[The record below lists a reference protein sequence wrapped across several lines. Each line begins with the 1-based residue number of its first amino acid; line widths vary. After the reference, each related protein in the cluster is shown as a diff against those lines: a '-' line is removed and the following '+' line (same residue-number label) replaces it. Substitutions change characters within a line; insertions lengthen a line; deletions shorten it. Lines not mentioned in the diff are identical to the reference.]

1 MGEDVASVRG
11 VTFRRSAVATAL
23 WILTSTAVLLSG
35 LPETV
40 RAAFSGGAIA
50 VTAVVAATSCLLAAR
65 RSRGRRRRAWALL
78 AAAGYVGFSGN
89 AVALLTGT
97 TQTGDL
103 AYLGALL
110 IGALALLSFPSSPV
124 RRPQVA
130 RMVLDGVVVGGSV
143 LFIAAVA
150 VFPGREVVGPWLSYL
165 IALVLPLVD
174 AVLATLAVFL
184 ITRSSRSDFVPLLLV
199 GLSFVLYALADL
211 SYATLGVSTFSL
223 GSAVDLGWITGYAM
237 GGLAARHPG
246 AVGAPPEPRRDES
259 SPVGATVLTF
269 SLFIVAA
276 MVGVATRAGA
286 PWSPVATALWIVI
299 LVAVAARQTILVVHN
314 ERLRRELEGRVRAR
328 TSELRTMTQSTE
340 LVLAS
345 VADGI
350 YGVDR
355 AGLVTFVNPA
365 AARTL
370 GYSAA
375 DLVGHDAHETFHA
388 PGADGVPF
396 PADGCYITEAVRDGL
411 TTSAEE
417 DRYRRA
423 DGKDI
428 PVEVTASS
436 LLDGT
441 HVIGAVV
448 VFRDMTQRREVD
460 RLKNEFVSVISHELR
475 TPLTSI
481 HGSLGLLAGGAVGEM
496 TPQAARMVTIALE
509 SSKRLARLINDI
521 LEVERM
527 EAGVSTIET
536 ANHSA
541 HDLVR
546 AAVDQVRGM
555 ADTEGVSVRLGEV
568 TGHVH
573 ADADRMVQT
582 FTNLLGNAVKFSPPG
597 SEVAVSA
604 RPSGAFVEFRVAD
617 RGRGIPPDRLE
628 AIFGRFEQVDTTD
641 AREKGGTGLGLAIS
655 RSIVE
660 RHGGRIWVTSTLGE
674 GSTFHVAVPRAEVV
688 DHLTAGATKTDLI
701 DVRVTKKEMG

>member
-1 MGEDVASVRG
+1 MGENVARVRG
-11 VTFRRSAVATAL
+11 VTFRPSAVAAAL
-23 WILTSTAVLLSG
+23 WILASIAVLLSG

-40 RAAFSGGAIA
+40 RAWFSGGAIA
-50 VTAVVAATSCLLAAR
+50 VTAVLAATSCLFAAR

-78 AAAGYVGFSGN
+78 AAAGYVGFAGN
-89 AVALLTGT
+89 AVALLTRT

-124 RRPQVA
+124 RRTQVA
-130 RMVLDGVVVGGSV
+130 RMVFDGVVVGGSV

-150 VFPGREVVGPWLSYL
+150 VFPGREMVGAGLSYV

-199 GLSFVLYALADL
+199 GLSFMLYALADL
-211 SYATLGVSTFSL
+211 SYAMLGVAAFSL
-223 GSAVDLGWITGYAM
+223 GSPVDLGWIAGYAM
-237 GGLAARHPG
+237 GGLAAQHPG

-259 SPVGATVLTF
+259 SPVVATVLTF
-269 SLFIVAA
+269 SLFIIAA
-276 MVGVATRAGA
+276 AVGVGNMTGA

-314 ERLRRELEGRVRAR
+314 ERLRQELEGRVRAQ

-388 PGADGVPF
+388 PGADGAPF
-396 PADGCYITEAVRDGL
+396 PAAGCYITEAVRDGA

-436 LLDGT
+436 LLDGPV
-441 HVIGAVV
+441 VIGAVV

-481 HGSLGLLAGGAVGEM
+481 RGSLGLLAGGAAGEL
-496 TPQAARMVTIALE
+496 TPAAARMVTIALE
-509 SSKRLARLINDI
+509 SSERLTRLINDI
-521 LEVERM
+521 LDVERM
-527 EAGVSTIET
+527 EAGSSPIEP
-536 ANHSA
+536 ADHSA
-541 HDLVR
+541 LDLVG
-546 AAVDQVRGM
+546 AAIDQVRGM

-582 FTNLLGNAVKFSPPG
+582 FINLLGNAVKFSPRG
-597 SEVAVSA
+597 SEVVVSA
-604 RPSGAFVEFRVAD
+604 RPSGAFVEFRVTD
-617 RGRGIPPDRLE
+617 QGRGIPPDRLE

-660 RHGGRIWVTSTLGE
+660 RHGGRIWAKSTLGE
-674 GSTFHVAVPRAEVV
+674 GSTFHVTVPSAEVTDLV
-688 DHLTAGATKTDLI
+688 TARATKTDLI
-701 DVRVTKKEMG
+701 DVRVTEKEME